1 MIKSDIKSEGH
12 LANTG
17 TVLILDEP
25 LRTDHVC
32 ICLVYYRWSMHNQIT
47 DILEGSAEFRVWAI
61 IIGEIRLDNKELY
74 GRVLYGLLLG
84 SCWGVA
90 G

>member
-1 MIKSDIKSEGH
+1 
-12 LANTG
+12 
-17 TVLILDEP
+17 
-25 LRTDHVC
+25 
-32 ICLVYYRWSMHNQIT
+32 MHNQIT